1 MKLNLKES
9 KSKKNKNVIFVLTL
23 PYRVGNV
30 DRISM
35 LTGIVIIIAL
45 WGTNRINI
53 THNIKCL
60 QRERTKLLLLHK
72 YGNKLGL
79 PAKLFKM
86 KAFRTF

>member
-1 MKLNLKES
+1 
-9 KSKKNKNVIFVLTL
+9 
-23 PYRVGNV
+23 
-30 DRISM
+30 M

-53 THNIKCL
+53 THNIKWL
-60 QRERTKLLLLHK
+60 RRERTKFLLLHK

-79 PAKLFKM
+79 SAKVSKM